1 MEKRLIAKMEEHN
14 KDFKSDIK
22 KWLHENGATIHSD
35 DTDLSSN
42 FLQFVFDYRNV
53 SFSKDDFLRRKRN
66 KNVVPDYDRCC
77 ALRANQDR
85 CSRKRKGSDLYCG
98 THLKGIPHGSIETKN
113 VNKKKSIE
121 LWVEEI
127 QGIVYYIDALN
138 NVYSHED
145 IIQSVEDPRV
155 ISTWKINDK
164 GEYQI
169 IS

>member
-1 MEKRLIAKMEEHN
+1 M
-14 KDFKSDIK
+14 
-22 KWLHENGATIHSD
+22 
-35 DTDLSSN
+35 
-42 FLQFVFDYRNV
+42 
-53 SFSKDDFLRRKRN
+53 
-66 KNVVPDYDRCC
+66 VPDYDRCC

-145 IIQSVEDPRV
+145 IIQSVENPRV